1 MPDDPPSLENL
12 PTLSDLD
19 NAPPAIPVSPGDVQV
34 TTEDY
39 ANKLAQVTEEK
50 DRLYFEN
57 EKLKLNAETARTL
70 NDLIKPFA
78 NKAFWFMCSYCAVV
92 GLMVLFH
99 GFTLCGFSLPDSALN
114 FLVGSTAAAVIGL
127 VGMVLTGIFV
137 GARK

>member
-1 MPDDPPSLENL
+1 MPDDQPPHEDL

-19 NAPPAIPVSPGDVQV
+19 NAPPAIPVSPRDVQV
-34 TTEDY
+34 TTADY

-78 NKAFWFMCSYCAVV
+78 NKAFWFMCGYCGIV
-92 GLMVLFH
+92 GLMVFFH
-99 GFTLCGFSLPDSALN
+99 GFTLHGFSLPDSALN